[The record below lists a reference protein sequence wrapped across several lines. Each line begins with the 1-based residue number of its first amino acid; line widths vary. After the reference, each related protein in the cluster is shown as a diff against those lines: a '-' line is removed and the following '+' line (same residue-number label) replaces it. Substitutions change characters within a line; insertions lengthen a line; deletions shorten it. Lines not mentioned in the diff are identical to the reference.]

1 MNDFWFRKEF
11 NFWISSGMKTL
22 SIDSVFSNSVNVIK
36 KAPIII
42 VLEYQRA
49 ERASIFL
56 FEIRMLRFFQQT
68 QCFFFCLLA
77 FIIFFLLL
85 VCYVLSVSKFSE
97 ISYIDRVLFL
107 KNNERSEDSYIG
119 LAVFFRKM
127 S

>member
-1 MNDFWFRKEF
+1 
-11 NFWISSGMKTL
+11 MKTL

-68 QCFFFCLLA
+68 QCFFFLFTCVHYFFPTASLLC
-77 FIIFFLLL
+77 FK
-85 VCYVLSVSKFSE
+85 CQ
-97 ISYIDRVLFL
+97 
-107 KNNERSEDSYIG
+107 
-119 LAVFFRKM
+119 
-127 S
+127 